1 LIYCDSS
8 FLVALYLQTQSLSTV
23 AREMVDSFEE
33 AIAFPWLTELE
44 VLTVLRRTL
53 GPAALRKALSAIGAA
68 RTDGILVRCV
78 VEKEAYS
85 RRALELSKRHAA
97 EIQCRTLDILHV
109 ALALETETPY
119 FVSFDRRQR
128 QLAQAVR
135 LKVLPKDLGSQPLH
149 RLT

>member
-1 LIYCDSS
+1 
-8 FLVALYLQTQSLSTV
+8 VALYLQTQSLSAI

-53 GPAALRKALSAIGAA
+53 RPAALKKALSALAAA
-68 RTDGILVRCV
+68 RNDGVLVPCAP
-78 VEKEAYS
+78 EADAYS
-85 RRALELSKRHAA
+85 RRALELSKRYAA

-135 LKVLPKDLGSQPLH
+135 LKVLPKDLGALPLS